1 MTKDIQQYLDHIMQ
15 EQNLHGLPDFEGYSP
30 LEMRYIL
37 YDTFGKFSP
46 LHLQKLSDQNHKNI
60 PLLNQIK
67 YLATLVSKNGE
78 IKLTSHG
85 YLPPKIVVD
94 IYTQGFLK
102 EELIEMGFLKL
113 YREVDTMTVNLAH
126 ILAKLAGIIK
136 TRHGKLSLTKI
147 GEKIISDDYKLLK
160 LLLETFGFRFNW
172 AYYDGYE
179 NEDIGSLGFGFSMIL
194 LSKYGQVQHLD
205 TFYAEKYFKAFPQF
219 LHESVKPKYGTNKN
233 NTEHCYSIRTFDRF
247 LNYFG
252 LIKIENNRE
261 SPFEK
266 YITKTELY
274 DKLIKCQPHK
284 KDYVQ

>member
-1 MTKDIQQYLDHIMQ
+1 MTEDIQQFLDHIMQ
-15 EQNLHGLPDFEGYSP
+15 ERNLHGLPDFEGYSP

-46 LHLQKLSDQNHKNI
+46 LRLQKLSDRDYKNI

-67 YLATLVSKNGE
+67 YLAALVSKNGE
-78 IKLTSHG
+78 ITLTSRG

-94 IYTQGFLK
+94 IYTQGFIK
-102 EELIEMGFLKL
+102 DKFIELGISKL
-113 YREVDTMTVNLAH
+113 YRESDLVAVNLTH
-126 ILAKLAGIIK
+126 ILAKLTGIIK
-136 TRHGKLSLTKI
+136 TRHGKISLTKR
-147 GEKIISDDYKLLK
+147 GEKTISDDYKLLK

-179 NEDIGSLGFGFSMIL
+179 NEDIGQLGFGFSMIL
-194 LSKYGQVQHLD
+194 LSKYGQNRHLD

-219 LHESVKPKYGTNKN
+219 LHESKKPKFGTNKS